1 MVIGYRQEARIDS
14 EDLGRGGY
22 LKAASLFHMIEN
34 ISIAHAEILGAGIDD
49 LMKNDH
55 IWVLSKLK
63 FELRKGID
71 PESEY
76 YLETFPRPRK
86 AVTYGRDYYIRDS
99 EENVVMEGTS
109 QWCIINFRTRKIART
124 DIDFQGEYR
133 SEKALRK
140 GFDKIHEKQP
150 ELITIHKV
158 TEADIDVNRHVNNCR
173 YVEIACEATGNDVFT
188 EFNIYFAKES
198 RLGDEIYI
206 YSERQ
211 EGGYVIQGKFPD
223 GTVIFQAC
231 GD

>member
-1 MVIGYRQEARIDS
+1 MVIGHRKEIRMDR
-14 EDLGRGGY
+14 EDLGKDGY
-22 LKAASLFHMIEN
+22 LKTPVLFHMIEG
-34 ISIAHAEILGAGIDD
+34 ISIDHAGMLGAGIDD

-63 FELRKGID
+63 FELRAGID
-71 PESEY
+71 TETIY
-76 YLETFPRPRK
+76 YLETFPRPKK

-99 EENVVMEGTS
+99 EGNVVMEGTS
-109 QWCIINFRTRKIART
+109 QWCIIDFRTRKIART

-133 SEKALRK
+133 REKALGN
-140 GFDKIHEKQP
+140 GFDKIHGKQP
-150 ELITIHKV
+150 ELMAIHKV

-173 YVEIACEATGNDVFT
+173 YVEMACEAAGNDVFT

-211 EGGYVIQGKFPD
+211 ERGYVIQGKFPD